1 MKQEELS
8 ELTDQELL
16 EEAKKIKSASMIIA
30 VFIGVMIEIVTY
42 CIVKNTFGFLS
53 LITFFCILWQLK
65 IQKTMRTWRNF

>member
-16 EEAKKIKSASMIIA
+16 EETKKIKSASMIIA

-53 LITFFCILWQLK
+53 LITFFAYCG
-65 IQKTMRTWRNF
+65 N